1 MTTTPLEVGTDAWAT
16 ALRNA
21 ANAQPLLREL
31 SAGFTA
37 TIGLGFLADDEHP
50 TRRVVVH
57 VDRGVVASV
66 EVVDAE
72 AFDRA
77 AVRLTATCQAWE
89 SILDGL
95 VEPVR
100 AVILHRISTEGDRL
114 VLLRGLPTCKA
125 LIEAAKQ
132 LDADFAHA

>member
-1 MTTTPLEVGTDAWAT
+1 MAGSLEVGTQPWAE

-31 SAGFTA
+31 SAGFTS
-37 TIGLGFLADDEHP
+37 TIGLGFLQDEHHP

-66 EVVDAE
+66 QVVDEAAFAE
-72 AFDRA
+72 A
-77 AVRLTATCQAWE
+77 AVRLTATCEAWQG
-89 SILDGL
+89 ILDGL
-95 VEPVR
+95 VEPLR
-100 AVILHRISTEGDRL
+100 ALILHRIQTDGDRL
-114 VLLRGLPTCKA
+114 VLLRGLPTAKA